1 MHLNSTFLSFGSSI
15 HIHLILTLGYL
26 KARLEGCMSF
36 EGAQRFVSRK
46 LCFEKAQQLLTW
58 NMSRK
63 IFLYLFVLICLAFLV
78 VLKFKLC
85 AQLLQNWNPNYIHLR
100 LPYHGK
106 KDFWPCSTQEKFC
119 ENALKRMRTM
129 SIWKYLIDITLIFFV
144 LNFVLQIDFFYRI
157 WCQKSDCV

>member
-1 MHLNSTFLSFGSSI
+1 
-15 HIHLILTLGYL
+15 
-26 KARLEGCMSF
+26 MSF
-36 EGAQRFVSRK
+36 EGAQRFVSWK
-46 LCFEKAQQLLTW
+46 LSFQKAQQEQLLTW

-78 VLKFKLC
+78 ILKFKLC

-129 SIWKYLIDITLIFFV
+129 SIWKYLIDITLFNIFWIEFRSANW
-144 LNFVLQIDFFYRI
+144 LFLSHLMPKKWLCLEFT
-157 WCQKSDCV
+157 